1 MCVDIDRY
9 LTTIRDNREDY
20 TLLVHA
26 YLCRY
31 VRGEIH
37 LHAHH
42 EYALV
47 TPRELYS
54 YQFEAADQPILDMLQ
69 ENAL

>member
-1 MCVDIDRY
+1 MWISTDILQRFAI
-9 LTTIRDNREDY
+9 TERIY